1 MKSKSIGYLLT
12 SLLTAVFAAL
22 LFNTAYGFNSPV
34 STPPNGNPGPIP
46 VTDGG
51 TNATTTAQALADL
64 GAAASG
70 ANTDITSL
78 SPANGSALQ
87 IGSAGLVVGGGT
99 GKITVGTIDP
109 IFLIDGKQY
118 ATYAPDMTGV
128 KEETTGVLTLS
139 CENGV
144 CSSTISFSSLPN
156 GSNLWIFRRASNF
169 GTNWEGLTVN
179 LTPGF
184 DGRVWYEKNYAQDK
198 LVVFGSGSGEVSY
211 SLSAP
216 RFDSAMWP
224 NQPEGLAPHEGL
236 LIPN

>member
-1 MKSKSIGYLLT
+1 MKNKSIGYLLT

-22 LFNTAYGFNSPV
+22 LFNTAYGFNSPA

-46 VTDGG
+46 VADGG

-78 SPANGSALQ
+78 SPSNGSALQ

-109 IFLIDGKQY
+109 IFRIDGKQY

-128 KEETTGVLTLS
+128 KEETTGVLNLS
-139 CENGV
+139 CKNGV
-144 CSSTISFSSLPN
+144 CSNAIDFSNLPN

-184 DGRVWYEKNYAQDK
+184 DGRVWYEKNYMQDK
-198 LVVFGSGSGEVSY
+198 LVVLGSSSGEVSY

-216 RFDSAMWP
+216 RFDASLWP
-224 NQPEGLAPHEGL
+224 NQPKGLTPGEGLF
-236 LIPN
+236 IPN

>member
-1 MKSKSIGYLLT
+1 MKNKSIGYLLT
-12 SLLTAVFAAL
+12 SLLTAVFVAL
-22 LFNTAYGFNSPV
+22 LFNTAYGFNSPA

-46 VTDGG
+46 VADGG

-87 IGSAGLVVGGGT
+87 IGNAGLVVGGGT

-109 IFLIDGKQY
+109 IFLIGGKQY

-128 KEETTGVLTLS
+128 KEETTGVLNLS
-139 CENGV
+139 CVNGV
-144 CSSTISFSSLPN
+144 CSSSISFSSLPG
-156 GSNLWIFRRASNF
+156 GSDLWLFQHASNF
-169 GTNWEGLTVN
+169 GLGWSNLTVN

-184 DGRVWYEKNYAQDK
+184 NGRAWYEKEYLQDK
-198 LVVFGSGSGEVSY
+198 LVVFGSGPGEVSY

-216 RFDSAMWP
+216 RFDSAFWP
-224 NQPEGLAPHEGL
+224 NRPKDLAPHEGL
-236 LIPN
+236 SIPN